1 MKRFLSYALLAV
13 VAFSGM
19 TCKKEN
25 ACDCFKRTGD
35 IIREERQLAE
45 FRNVFVEDNVNLIFT
60 EDTVQTIEV
69 EAGKNLVKLV
79 KTEMNGDELRIRNA
93 NTCNFT
99 RKYDIPVNVHIHYK
113 KDQFHTIRSKGT
125 GVISN
130 TNACTSGEID
140 LDINGSGD
148 INFLVG
154 DGRVLVHQHGVG
166 DVTLKG
172 SCDEII
178 IYTIGTGFTIT
189 DECTNGYTWLYTRTT
204 GKITVCPSNL
214 LISQIEGS
222 GNVYYRGNPG
232 SIQSTQLG
240 TGQLLPLE

>member
-1 MKRFLSYALLAV
+1 MKRFLPYVFVSAA
-13 VAFSGM
+13 AFSGF

-35 IIREERQLAE
+35 IVKETRQLPV

-60 EDTVQTIEV
+60 EDTIQLIEV
-69 EAGKNLVKLV
+69 EAGENLVKLV
-79 KTEMNGDELRIRNA
+79 KTEMNGDELRIRND
-93 NTCNFT
+93 NKCNFT
-99 RKYDIPVNVHIHYK
+99 RKYDIPVNVHIHYTPG
-113 KDQFHTIRSKGT
+113 QFHTIRSKGT
-125 GVISN
+125 GIISN
-130 TNACTSGEID
+130 TNPCTSGEID

-148 INFLVG
+148 INFLMG

-189 DECTNGYTWLYTRTT
+189 DECTNTYTWIYTRTT
-204 GKITVCPSNL
+204 GKITVCPTNL
-214 LISQIEGS
+214 LISEIGGS
-222 GNVYYRGNPG
+222 GNVYYRGSPA